1 MKKEWE
7 EGGSV
12 EKGDRIEGGVGRK
25 RGLKKERK
33 EGGRDEEGV
42 RRRREG

>member
-1 MKKEWE
+1 
-7 EGGSV
+7 
-12 EKGDRIEGGVGRK
+12 VGRK

-42 RRRREG
+42 RRRREGWRKSGEEERGLKK